1 MERKT
6 SKTSPLQCSIPATIS
21 SNPSLQALNYT
32 TPSTQPDLQ
41 FCLAKICFYSKYCPS
56 ANIAVEDG
64 QSQTDTLR
72 HFKFQTFHPAWLDS
86 TGSEQLHGNCM
97 ECPSA
102 LSECREPTLTHQMSI
117 SVIFMIFV
125 TNCSTW
131 LKLQW
136 AMGTNKVKTLMIY
149 RSCKINTYNYTT
161 FRSIRNQVARPK
173 ACHTG
178 SFCKGYKDWTCPL
191 FTPLRWCSC
200 LQIIFTVILLAF
212 WVCREGP
219 NVPPRWWQLAKPM
232 ASPLFMTEF
241 GPCPSIF
248 TPNL

>member
-1 MERKT
+1 MLNPGT
-6 SKTSPLQCSIPATIS
+6 TFT

-72 HFKFQTFHPAWLDS
+72 HVKFQTFHPAWLDS
-86 TGSEQLHGNCM
+86 TGSKLHGNCM

-102 LSECREPTLTHQMSI
+102 LSECQEPSLTHQMSI

-131 LKLQW
+131 FKLQW
-136 AMGTNKVKTLMIY
+136 AMGKVETLMIH
-149 RSCKINTYNYTT
+149 RSCKINTYNVQIHTKSGCSPQASHWLLLQRLQRQIPALSSLPCADAAASKSSPSSFLRFGFGRAGPMYLRDDNLPTHGETT
-161 FRSIRNQVARPK
+161 FYDWVWPM
-173 ACHTG
+173 
-178 SFCKGYKDWTCPL
+178 SFDL
-191 FTPLRWCSC
+191 HS
-200 LQIIFTVILLAF
+200 
-212 WVCREGP
+212 
-219 NVPPRWWQLAKPM
+219 
-232 ASPLFMTEF
+232 
-241 GPCPSIF
+241 
-248 TPNL
+248 

>member
-1 MERKT
+1 MLNPGT
-6 SKTSPLQCSIPATIS
+6 TFT

-86 TGSEQLHGNCM
+86 TGSKLHGNCM

-102 LSECREPTLTHQMSI
+102 LSECQEPTLTHQMSI

-136 AMGTNKVKTLMIY
+136 AMGTNNLETLMIH
-149 RSCKINTYNYTT
+149 RSCKINTYNVQIHTK
-161 FRSIRNQVARPK
+161 SGCSPQ

-191 FTPLRWCSC
+191 FTPLCWCSC
-200 LQIIFTVILLAF
+200 LQIITVILLAF
-212 WVCREGP
+212 WVCREGRP
-219 NVPPRWWQLAKPM
+219 NVPPRWWQQLAKPM
-232 ASPLFMTEF
+232 EKPLFMTEF

>member
-1 MERKT
+1 MLNPGT
-6 SKTSPLQCSIPATIS
+6 TFT

-102 LSECREPTLTHQMSI
+102 LSECQEPSLTHQMSI

-131 LKLQW
+131 FKLQW
-136 AMGTNKVKTLMIY
+136 AMGKVETLMIH
-149 RSCKINTYNYTT
+149 RSCKINPYNVQIHTK
-161 FRSIRNQVARPK
+161 SGCSPQ

-178 SFCKGYKDWTCPL
+178 SFCKGYKDKSLPSLHSPVLMQLPPNHHRHPSCVLGLSGGQVQCTSEMMTTTCQTHGETT
-191 FTPLRWCSC
+191 FYD
-200 LQIIFTVILLAF
+200 
-212 WVCREGP
+212 WV
-219 NVPPRWWQLAKPM
+219 WPM
-232 ASPLFMTEF
+232 SFDLH
-241 GPCPSIF
+241 S
-248 TPNL
+248 

>member
-1 MERKT
+1 MLNPGNHFT
-6 SKTSPLQCSIPATIS
+6 

-136 AMGTNKVKTLMIY
+136 AMGTNKVETLMIY

-178 SFCKGYKDWTCPL
+178 SFCKGYKDGPALSSLPCADAAASKSSSL
-191 FTPLRWCSC
+191 SSFLRFGFVGRGPMYLRDDDNLPNPWLHHFLWLS
-200 LQIIFTVILLAF
+200 LAH
-212 WVCREGP
+212 VLRS
-219 NVPPRWWQLAKPM
+219 
-232 ASPLFMTEF
+232 SPL
-241 GPCPSIF
+241 IY
-248 TPNL
+248 NDL